1 MQFILKPIAKNGL
14 FLFYVLL
21 SLIAFVFIFR
31 HKVYHKSIWDKNSTQ
46 FTGYV
51 DEKIAYATE
60 FFNLNIT
67 NRELQQENSELRR
80 EIELLKGERAEK
92 DSLSPIISNL
102 SFHQTYRF
110 LPAEVVN
117 NSIMGTYNMLTI
129 NKGSRHGVEKGMGV
143 ISPNGVIGYVL
154 NTSENYSRVMSTLN
168 KNTRVTA
175 QIKRNPYFGTLIWDG
190 IDPRYAQL
198 KEIPKYIEVSVG
210 DTIETDGKSGV
221 IPGGITIGTVSKF
234 KVDEISGELDIQV
247 QLKEDFGQ
255 LRYAQVVMNLDSKE
269 LSGLEKSDSI
279 IHHAKP

>member
-1 MQFILKPIAKNGL
+1 
-14 FLFYVLL
+14 
-21 SLIAFVFIFR
+21 
-31 HKVYHKSIWDKNSTQ
+31 
-46 FTGYV
+46 
-51 DEKIAYATE
+51 
-60 FFNLNIT
+60 
-67 NRELQQENSELRR
+67 
-80 EIELLKGERAEK
+80 
-92 DSLSPIISNL
+92 
-102 SFHQTYRF
+102 
-110 LPAEVVN
+110 
-117 NSIMGTYNMLTI
+117 
-129 NKGSRHGVEKGMGV
+129 
-143 ISPNGVIGYVL
+143 
-154 NTSENYSRVMSTLN
+154 MSTLN